1 MMRSIFALFF
11 AVQFTVAAQTP
22 QVPHKMQFADM
33 TLTIRDDARREIQ
46 KDVDALTASPR
57 HHNIKVERAKTY
69 FPIIEKIFKEE
80 NVPDDFKYLVLQES
94 ALISDAVSVSKA
106 VGFWQFKDF
115 TALEMGLRVDKEID
129 ERMNIVSS
137 SRAAA
142 RYIKKNNVYF
152 NNWIYALQAYQ
163 MGAGAVMRS
172 EKESKSG
179 EKNLEI
185 TSKTYWY
192 VKKYLAHKVAFEEMV
207 RGEGQ
212 IRVLSYQ
219 NQNKKTLGDLAKEVS
234 VDEAELVSYNKWVR
248 SGTIPDDRVYAV
260 IIPVKGNGSDIKLPD
275 DGVLAKVGDASA
287 KKNGESTLA
296 SGKKDSRKKING
308 ITAIQAHAGESASQI
323 AARGGV
329 ELASFLKWND
339 ISISEQMS
347 EGQFYLLGKKRARA
361 ATAYH
366 TVANGDNLWSISQQ
380 YGVQVKKLKRFN
392 RIDSDQDLKPGMTL
406 WLSARKPKNSETITA
421 PSKVIQVDNAQTFA
435 WDVNPSETQA
445 TTATTPVIVKAP
457 PATQETIKVTPPP
470 SEALPPVSTETPKV
484 IEEPVQPVKIQEAV
498 DSSKNLQV
506 QATVSQQVDTL
517 VQSIPEVVIPERPL
531 THTVQQGETLY
542 SIARLYN
549 LGVMDLV
556 NANSLNL
563 QESIRPGQVL
573 KLSESQPIENNV
585 VTPDKPSEV
594 EHQVKATDTLYSI
607 ARQYGV
613 TIKELMEW
621 NNKKDFALSVG
632 ERLKVKQSK

>member
-69 FPIIEKIFKEE
+69 FPIIEKIFAEE

-94 ALISDAVSVSKA
+94 ALIADAVSVSKA

-115 TALEMGLRVDKEID
+115 TAMEMGLRVDREID

-152 NNWIYALQAYQ
+152 NNWLFALQAYQ
-163 MGAGAVMRS
+163 MGAGAVLRS

-179 EKNLEI
+179 EKNVEI

-207 RGEGQ
+207 KGQ
-212 IRVLSYQ
+212 GQVQVLSYQ
-219 NQNKKTLGDLAKEVS
+219 NQNKKSLTDLAKEVS
-234 VDEAELVSYNKWVR
+234 VDEADLVAYNKWVK
-248 SGTIPDDRVYAV
+248 SGTIPDDRTYAV
-260 IIPVKGNGSDIKLPD
+260 MIPVKGDVTNIKLPENA
-275 DGVLAKVGDASA
+275 VLAKAGDATA
-287 KKNGESTLA
+287 KKSGESTLA
-296 SGKKDSRKKING
+296 SANKKDVRKKING
-308 ITAIQAHAGESASQI
+308 ITALEAVVGETATQI

-329 ELASFLKWND
+329 ELSSFLKWND
-339 ISISEQMS
+339 ISVSDQVM
-347 EGQFYLLGKKRARA
+347 GGHFYLLGKKRARA

-366 TVANGDNLWSISQQ
+366 TVIPGDNLWSISQQ
-380 YGVQVKKLKRFN
+380 YGVQIKKLKHYN
-392 RIDSDQDLKPGMTL
+392 RIDSDAELKPGMTM
-406 WLSARKPKNSETITA
+406 WLSSRKPKNSDKQVAPTETIQ
-421 PSKVIQVDNAQTFA
+421 IDNSQTFA
-435 WDVNPSETQA
+435 WSVDPAATQA
-445 TTATTPVIVKAP
+445 TVESTPAVIKTAPEQAAPVVAVP
-457 PATQETIKVTPPP
+457 QP
-470 SEALPPVSTETPKV
+470 
-484 IEEPVQPVKIQEAV
+484 EEPVKIQEPV
-498 DSSKNLQV
+498 DSSKTLQV
-506 QATVSQQVDTL
+506 KEVVPQSVDTAI
-517 VQSIPEVVIPERPL
+517 QQIKEVVVPPRP
-531 THTVQQGETLY
+531 TEHTVQQGETLY
-542 SIARLYN
+542 SIAKQYDMN
-549 LGVMDLV
+549 VMDLV
-556 NANSLNL
+556 HANNLNL
-563 QESIRPGQVL
+563 QESIKPGQVL
-573 KLSESQPIENNV
+573 KLSESQSIEKGVSTPIA
-585 VTPDKPSEV
+585 VTET
-594 EHQVKATDTLYSI
+594 EHLVKATDTLYSI

-621 NNKKDFALSVG
+621 NNKKDFNLAVG
-632 ERLKVKQSK
+632 EKLKVKQQVK